1 MKPEQAAT
9 TRRGFELE
17 SEPIFLRFFK
27 ASARRP
33 GIHPEF

>member
-27 ASARRP
+27 ARP